1 MTDAYA
7 DVIYL
12 SNHYSPFPL
21 VADLPP
27 YWVGKAHSVIVL
39 PTDGEPTLIV
49 DLPDWRRDLVAIE
62 DTRFSLDLPTMTAA
76 VLQERKLDDGKLGL
90 VGVNAMHA
98 SPYIRMLEHL
108 PRADIEIVD
117 DLIEGVRV
125 LKSARELDLIRE
137 SADAGNAVIG
147 AIMEAAMKPGT
158 TEAEAI
164 AAGYAIGVSRGA
176 AMYDAATASGPN
188 CDYYAFGRLP
198 SWTTRRL
205 EPGEFFHID
214 CYGVLNGYLW
224 DFTRTC
230 VVGRHATRAQIEV
243 LDGLV
248 DAVEKGIAAVRPGVH
263 ADELYATV
271 RGVLAHHGL
280 VGESDETTCGGRD
293 SAAGAA
299 LLSFPCHGHSFG
311 LSWESPWFV
320 PGNSMTIQAGMCIAI
335 EVMAGRSGVG
345 SGKFEQDMIVHE
357 DHVEILST
365 LPKYYADSRS
375 GMPS

>member
-7 DVIYL
+7 DVMYL
-12 SNHYSPFPL
+12 SNHYSPFPV

-27 YWVGKAHSVIVL
+27 YWVGKAHSAVVL

-62 DTRFSLDLPTMTAA
+62 DTRFSLDLPAMTAA
-76 VLQERKLDDGKLGL
+76 VLRERKLDDSRLGL
-90 VGVNAMHA
+90 VGGNAMHA
-98 SPYIRMLEHL
+98 SPYIRMLERL
-108 PRADIEIVD
+108 PRADVEVVD

-125 LKSARELDLIRE
+125 LKSPRELDLLRE

-147 AIMEAAMKPGT
+147 AIMEAAMNPGT

-164 AAGYAIGVSRGA
+164 AAGYSMGVSRGA

-188 CDYYAFGRLP
+188 SDYYAFGRLP

-214 CYGVLNGYLW
+214 CYGALNGYLW
-224 DFTRTC
+224 DFSRTC
-230 VVGRHATRAQIEV
+230 VVGHHATDVQLEV
-243 LDGLV
+243 LDGLANAI
-248 DAVEKGIAAVRPGVH
+248 DAGVGVVRPGVE
-263 ADELYATV
+263 AGDIFATV
-271 RGVLAHHGL
+271 RSALEHDGL
-280 VGESDETTCGGRD
+280 VGDSDQTTGSDSET
-293 SAAGAA
+293 GAA
-299 LLSFPCHGHSFG
+299 LLSSFPCHGHSLG

-320 PGNSMTIQAGMCIAI
+320 PDNHMTIQAGMCIAI
-335 EVMAGRSGVG
+335 ELMGGRAGVG
-345 SGKFEQDMIVHE
+345 SGKCEQDMIVHE

-365 LPKYYADSRS
+365 LPKYYADSQAGKS
-375 GMPS
+375 